1 MLFWLIA
8 GTLSLLAV
16 AFLALAALRRANDT
30 EHPAEFDLRV
40 YRDQLKDVDKDVAR
54 GVIDAADAGR
64 IRVEISRRILAA
76 DAVLKAT
83 KNDADTEARGTA
95 ALVAILAVVM
105 IGMSVTVYSQLG
117 APGFGDMPLSIRIE
131 RSQERLANRMS
142 QIEAEAEFPPQPLAA
157 PEPELAELILKL
169 RETVKEQPNDL
180 QGQEL
185 LARTESS
192 LGNMRAAYTAQG
204 HVIRLKGDDTTSG
217 DYSIYANMMIGA
229 SDGYV
234 SPEAQAALRL
244 SLELDPQNNLSRY
257 YWGLMLLQNERPD
270 LTFQLW
276 DQVLRQS
283 PPNAP
288 WVDSIRSRMADLAW
302 FAGVD
307 YQMPA
312 PPHSNGL
319 AGPSADDV
327 ETAKE
332 MSSEDRQE
340 MIQSMVANLAE
351 RLATEGGS
359 PEEWARLLTAY
370 GVLGQT
376 DRAAAIW
383 EEAKQVFAEVPNA
396 LETVRAGAR
405 NAGVAQ

>member
-1 MLFWLIA
+1 M
-8 GTLSLLAV
+8 
-16 AFLALAALRRANDT
+16 
-30 EHPAEFDLRV
+30 
-40 YRDQLKDVDKDVAR
+40 
-54 GVIDAADAGR
+54 
-64 IRVEISRRILAA
+64 
-76 DAVLKAT
+76 
-83 KNDADTEARGTA
+83 
-95 ALVAILAVVM
+95 
-105 IGMSVTVYSQLG
+105 
-117 APGFGDMPLSIRIE
+117 
-131 RSQERLANRMS
+131 
-142 QIEAEAEFPPQPLAA
+142 
-157 PEPELAELILKL
+157 ILKL

-204 HVIRLKGDDTTSG
+204 HVIRLKGDDTTSR